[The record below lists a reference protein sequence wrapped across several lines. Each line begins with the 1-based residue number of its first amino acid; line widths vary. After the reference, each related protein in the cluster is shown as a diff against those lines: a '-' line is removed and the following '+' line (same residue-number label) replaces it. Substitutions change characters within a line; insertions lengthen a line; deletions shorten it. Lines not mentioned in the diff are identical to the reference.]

1 MNIVFS
7 EKLCNL
13 CLLWCCVLTDRISRI
28 CSFPLQHQTFLSA
41 SLKILT
47 QHPFSWGNFK
57 FRITGSP
64 GFRWFCYSFLLD
76 WPRKLAL
83 LSQSIKFKLKS
94 IAPNW
99 SPVFS
104 RASGSSLA
112 PPLNSHWLHMMLS
125 FVLVGR

>member
-47 QHPFSWGNFK
+47 QNPFSCDNFTL
-57 FRITGSP
+57 RITGSP
-64 GFRWFCYSFLLD
+64 GFRWFCYSFPLD

-83 LSQSIKFKLKS
+83 ISQPIKFKLKS
-94 IAPNW
+94 TAPYW

-104 RASGSSLA
+104 CASASSLA
-112 PPLNSHWLHMMLS
+112 LTLNSHWLHMMLS